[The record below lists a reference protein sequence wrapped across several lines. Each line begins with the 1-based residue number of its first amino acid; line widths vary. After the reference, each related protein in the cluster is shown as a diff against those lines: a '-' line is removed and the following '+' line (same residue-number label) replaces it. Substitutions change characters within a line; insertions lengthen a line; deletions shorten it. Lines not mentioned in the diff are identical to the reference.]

1 VLDVSKSRASA
12 ILAASVVAIALVA
25 STVAA
30 QPASG
35 GRAAPLP
42 GLQIALIDVGKI
54 IKDDPTFKQ
63 AMAELDQQR
72 QDAETRFKKAAERIR
87 ADQDSLRM
95 LKAGSAEYDARDRKL
110 TQDQIQFRADYELQK
125 KDFIKEETKIVYAAH
140 QRIYR
145 IVEAYA
151 QQNGT
156 AVVLKF
162 NSDQP
167 TDLEKTDDLVRDLQK
182 PVLFY
187 HPSLDITP
195 IILDALKQQAMQ
207 GAPGRSGGSFP
218 PRPR

>member
-1 VLDVSKSRASA
+1 MNQSRASA
-12 ILAASVVAIALVA
+12 ILAASVVAMAFVA

-35 GRAAPLP
+35 GRAASPP

-63 AMAELDQQR
+63 AMADLDQQR
-72 QDAETRFKKAAERIR
+72 QDAEVRFKKAAERIR
-87 ADQDSLRM
+87 ADQETLRT
-95 LKAGSAEYDARDRKL
+95 LKPGSPDYDTRERKVM
-110 TQDQIQFRADYELQK
+110 QDQTQFKVDYEMQRK
-125 KDFIKEETKIVYAAH
+125 EFIKEETKIVYAAH

-151 QQNGT
+151 AQNGT
-156 AVVLKF
+156 ALVLKF

-182 PVLFY
+182 PVLW
-187 HPSLDITP
+187 HHETLDITP
-195 IILDALKQQAMQ
+195 IILDALQRQARQ

-218 PRPR
+218 PPRR

>member
-1 VLDVSKSRASA
+1 MNKSRAWA
-12 ILAASVVAIALVA
+12 VLAAGVVAMAFVA

-30 QPASG
+30 QPGSG
-35 GRAAPLP
+35 GRAASTP

-87 ADQDSLRM
+87 TDQETLRT
-95 LKAGSAEYDARDRKL
+95 LKAGSPDYDTRERKVI
-110 TQDQIQFRADYELQK
+110 QDQTQFKVDYEMQRK
-125 KDFIKEETKIVYAAH
+125 EFIKEETKIVYAAH

-151 QQNGT
+151 EQNGT

-182 PVLFY
+182 PVLWY
-187 HPSLDITP
+187 HQALDITP
-195 IILDALKQQAMQ
+195 VILDALKRQATRS
-207 GAPGRSGGSFP
+207 APGSSGGSFP
-218 PRPR
+218 PPRR

>member
-1 VLDVSKSRASA
+1 MSKSRASA
-12 ILAASVVAIALVA
+12 ALAASVVALVFVA
-25 STVAA
+25 ITVAA
-30 QPASG
+30 QPGSA

-42 GLQIALIDVGKI
+42 GLQMALIDVGKI

-63 AMAELDQQR
+63 AMADLDQQR

-87 ADQDSLRM
+87 ADQDT
-95 LKAGSAEYDARDRKL
+95 LKALTAGSRDYEDRERKL
-110 TQDQIQFRADYELQK
+110 IQAQTEFKVNYEMQRK
-125 KDFIKEETKIVYAAH
+125 EFIKEETKIVYAAH

-151 QQNGT
+151 EQNGT

-195 IILDALKQQAMQ
+195 IILDALKRQAAVPS
-207 GAPGRSGGSFP
+207 APGRSGGSFP
-218 PRPR
+218 PPRR